1 MIRLSTS
8 LHISGLAG
16 QQRFS
21 AQPGELVVAP
31 GTEARLE
38 CFVENKAGECRWS
51 LEGKPVGMFEGKYEM
66 RGDQEGGDCSIT
78 VSSVDLKIDD
88 GGWQCQVTATNISSG
103 DALVSQL
110 ARLTVQG
117 E

>member
-1 MIRLSTS
+1 M
-8 LHISGLAG
+8 AA

-21 AQPGELVVAP
+21 AEPSELVVAP
-31 GTEARLE
+31 GSEARLP

-66 RGDQEGGDCSIT
+66 RGDREGGDCSLT

-88 GGWQCQVTATNISSG
+88 GGWQCQVTATNITSG

-117 E
+117 ESGRR